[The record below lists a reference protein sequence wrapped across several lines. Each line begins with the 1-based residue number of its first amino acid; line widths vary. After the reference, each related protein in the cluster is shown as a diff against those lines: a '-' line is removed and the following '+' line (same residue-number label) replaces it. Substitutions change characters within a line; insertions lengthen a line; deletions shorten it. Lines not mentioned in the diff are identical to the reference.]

1 MRSADL
7 VICTG
12 AELETGWLPVLM
24 QTAGNRNVQ
33 PGTPGYI
40 AAADYVDRLEIP
52 TRLDR
57 AEGDI
62 HPSGNPHIQLDP
74 HNIAKVAA
82 VVSDRLAKL
91 DPKNAAFVRGARRGL
106 SDALARGDRA
116 MGAAGAAAAR
126 ACGWCRITRTPSI

>member
-1 MRSADL
+1 M
-7 VICTG
+7 ICTG

-40 AAADYVDRLEIP
+40 AAADYVDRLEVP

-57 AEGDI
+57 ADGDI

-74 HNIAKVAA
+74 RNIAKVADCRQR
-82 VVSDRLAKL
+82 STGEDRPEERRVL
-91 DPKNAAFVRGARRGL
+91 RRARRGF

-116 MGAAGAAAAR
+116 DGNNR
-126 ACGWCRITRTPSI
+126 RSR